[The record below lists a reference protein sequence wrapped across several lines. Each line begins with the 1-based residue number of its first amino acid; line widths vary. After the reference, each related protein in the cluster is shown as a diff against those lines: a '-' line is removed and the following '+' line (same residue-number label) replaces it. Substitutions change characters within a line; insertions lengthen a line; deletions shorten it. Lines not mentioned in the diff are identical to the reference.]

1 MKEDVGFVLWHSLNE
16 SGEVEVYD
24 VEWSDGSIETD
35 IPARL
40 LEKVKDSNDIGEAH
54 ESHGIEGHKLNSSIS
69 NRKYKRR
76 LK

>member
-54 ESHGIEGHKLNSSIS
+54 ESHGIEGHKLNSNIS